1 MKSILKLLLLLI
13 VGVVLALN
21 AVAAKPEG
29 CTAKRDD
36 TKLADFGK
44 SAMPIAAL
52 TISLAKKDWLGA
64 ALSQAL
70 AHGLY
75 PLNDKLE
82 SKIGKK
88 RPCGCNGA
96 FPSGHMIMYA
106 SSSSYL
112 HYRYGWEY
120 GLPAYVATIVFAA
133 DRVNN
138 KAHSW
143 GDMIGTFAIVNI
155 FTYLVTPK
163 YVEERIILG
172 GRVGGLSD
180 PQTYL
185 EYAAKKSPTY
195 IPSLQVSGKNFL
207 AGVSVKL

>member
-1 MKSILKLLLLLI
+1 MLHRIAILL
-13 VGVVLALN
+13 VLFLTAN
-21 AVAAKPEG
+21 HVDAARPAG
-29 CTAKRDD
+29 CKAKRDD
-36 TKLADFGK
+36 TKIADFGK
-44 SAMPIAAL
+44 TAMPIAAL
-52 TISLAKKDWLGA
+52 SVSLVKKDWFGA

-82 SKIGKK
+82 GKIGKK
-88 RPCGCNGA
+88 RPCGCTGA

-120 GLPAYVATIVFAA
+120 GLPAYIATIGFAA

-143 GDMIGTFAIVNI
+143 GDMLGTFVVVNLI
-155 FTYLVTPK
+155 TYVVTPLK
-163 YVEERIILG
+163 QEVVVMG
-172 GRVGGLSD
+172 SGREGFSAE
-180 PQTYL
+180 QTYL
-185 EYAAKKSPTY
+185 EYAAGKPVEL
-195 IPSLQVSGKNFL
+195 IPNLHIDGKNFL
-207 AGVSVKL
+207 AGFSLKL